1 MLQAIRDGSKGIVAK
16 IIVGLIILTFALF
29 GIESIVALGG
39 GTAAPAEVNGEEI
52 SDLKVSQMVQL
63 QKRRLQSQFGENFDP
78 SIISD
83 SMLKK
88 SAVES
93 LIGETLLKQAASNN
107 GVYFSDQ
114 EIDKL
119 IIQSPEFQVNGQFDR
134 DQYDLVLRS
143 AGFTRLTHRE
153 LLRSNLSTQ
162 QAQSAWQASSFAT
175 TTEEAR
181 SAQLE
186 SQTRGFSYFEYSLE
200 DAKKNAVVNDE
211 EIKSYYDANTSQ
223 FMTAESVKVDYLELN
238 RADLLASI
246 EIDES
251 ELRERY
257 DIISEESAE
266 RREFRAAHILL
277 LSNESA
283 ARETLKDIKVKLASG
298 SDFAKLAEEYS
309 QDDTS
314 KFSGGDLGFSAADIY
329 EDEFAQ
335 ALSELSKGEVSEV
348 VETRDGLHLIKLV
361 DTRQPEVASFSDLK
375 DSLIQDIKS
384 QRSQALYI
392 EKLDTLND
400 EAFSGSD
407 LQGPSQALNLSVKT
421 SAEFTRQGG
430 TGIASNAKVSAAAFT
445 EGVLFDDI
453 NSEVIELSDGRAVVL
468 HLNNLKESAVK
479 PFTKVATQIETRLRN
494 DKGLES
500 LNAQLDNA
508 IEMARNGKL
517 NVDWSAYIAK
527 SRNAKGVESA
537 VLTKAFTMALTANGE
552 ASFDQ
557 VDLKAGNK
565 AIIRLDGID
574 RTVSASSVDSDE
586 QKVARGKSFNEYK
599 AYHQYFS
606 DKADIVRN

>member
-16 IIVGLIILTFALF
+16 FIVGLIILTFALF

-200 DAKKNAVVNDE
+200 DAKKNAVVSDE
-211 EIKSYYDANTSQ
+211 EIQNYYDANTSQ

-246 EIDES
+246 EVDDS

-257 DIISEESAE
+257 DIISAESAE

-277 LSNESA
+277 LHNETA
-283 ARETLKDIKVKLASG
+283 ARETLKEIKLKLASG

-314 KFSGGDLGFSAADIY
+314 KFSGGDLGFSTVDIY

-335 ALSELSKGEVSEV
+335 ALSALSKGEVSEV

-400 EAFSGSD
+400 EAFSASD
-407 LQGPSQALNLSVKT
+407 LQGPAQALNLSVKT
-421 SAEFTRQGG
+421 SSEFTRQGG
-430 TGIASNAKVSAAAFT
+430 VGIASNAKVSAAAFT

-479 PFTKVATQIETRLRN
+479 PFAKVATQIGTRLRN
-494 DKGLES
+494 DKGIES
-500 LNAQLDNA
+500 LQAQLDDA
-508 IEMARNGKL
+508 IELAKNGTL
-517 NVDWSAYIAK
+517 NVDWSAHIAK

-552 ASFDQ
+552 ASFDL

-565 AIIRLDGID
+565 AIIRLDGIN
-574 RTVSASSVDSDE
+574 RAASATSSDSDE

>member
-16 IIVGLIILTFALF
+16 FIVGLIILTFALF

-39 GTAAPAEVNGEEI
+39 GTAAPAVVNGEEI
-52 SDLKVSQMVQL
+52 SELKVSQMVQL
-63 QKRRLQSQFGENFDP
+63 QKRKLQSQFGENFDP

-93 LIGETLLKQAASNN
+93 LIGETLLKQAASNS

-119 IIQSPEFQVNGQFDR
+119 IVQSREFQVNGKFDR
-134 DQYDLVLRS
+134 DRYDLVLRS
-143 AGFTRLTHRE
+143 AGFTRSTHRQ

-162 QAQSAWQASSFAT
+162 QAQSAWQATSFAT
-175 TTEEAR
+175 TSEEAR

-186 SQTRGFSYFEYSLE
+186 SQTRGFSYFEYSLD
-200 DAKKNAVVNDE
+200 DAKKSAVISDE
-211 EIKSYYDANTSQ
+211 EKQNYYDANTGQ
-223 FMTAESVKVDYLELN
+223 FMTMESVKIDYIELN

-246 EIDES
+246 EIDDS

-257 DIISEESAE
+257 DIISAESAD

-277 LSNESA
+277 LSNETA
-283 ARETLKDIKVKLASG
+283 ARQTLKDIQAKLASG

-314 KFSGGDLGFSAADIY
+314 KFSGGDLGFSTVDIY
-329 EDEFAQ
+329 EDEFSQ
-335 ALSELSKGEVSEV
+335 ALSALAKGEVSDV

-361 DTRQPEVASFSDLK
+361 DTRQPEVAAFSDLK
-375 DSLIQDIKS
+375 DSLVQDIKNE
-384 QRSQALYI
+384 RSQALYI
-392 EKLDTLND
+392 EKLDTLSD
-400 EAFSGSD
+400 EAFSASG
-407 LQGPSQALNLSVKT
+407 LQGPAQALNLSVKT
-421 SAEFTRQGG
+421 SVEFTRQGG
-430 TGIASNAKVSAAAFT
+430 SGIASNAKVSAAAFT
-445 EGVLFDDI
+445 EGVLFDDT

-468 HLNNLKESAVK
+468 HLNNLKESSVK
-479 PFTKVATQIETRLRN
+479 PFSKVVAEIEARLRN
-494 DKGLES
+494 EKGLES
-500 LNAQLDNA
+500 LRAQLDSS
-508 IEMARNGKL
+508 IELAVKGEL
-517 NVDWSAYIAK
+517 NVDWSTYIAK
-527 SRNAKGVESA
+527 SRNAKGVELA
-537 VLTKAFTMALTANGE
+537 VLAKAFTMALTANGA
-552 ASFDQ
+552 ASFDL

-574 RTVSASSVDSDE
+574 RVGSVKSTDSDE
-586 QKVARGKSFNEYK
+586 QRVARGKSFNEYK

-606 DKADIVRN
+606 DKADIERN